1 MPLGPL
7 IGICLLLHSCS
18 LDDDRDQ
25 CCQAGTVRFR
35 YLLVGVDRFADYVKN
50 VRYLL
55 FDGEGRYL
63 HDMPPTDESLPN
75 RVRVDALDAG
85 RYTLVGVGNLDD
97 YASLEGYAEEG
108 LEAFRLRVDQYSP
121 HGDGTFA
128 NGDRLYWG
136 ECRFMIVPGAFN
148 GFLGEMANVHCVLRL
163 RVEWERVPEFSE
175 GYRFRLEGVG
185 RGMEMHG
192 GHAAHIEEQAFPPVD
207 VGGGDSMTEDVP
219 LRRLA
224 LQADL
229 VTLRW
234 TDGTI
239 PTFCLLHGQDAV
251 TKEVD
256 LRVAF
261 RQWGWSP
268 SRTPLQEYEMRLLI
282 RADGSIE
289 ASSGLRAGV
298 GDWEEGGNIGF

>member
-1 MPLGPL
+1 MPLGFL
-7 IGICLLLHSCS
+7 IGICVLLHSCS
-18 LDDDRDQ
+18 LDDERDE

-35 YLLVGVDRFADYVKN
+35 YLYVGMDRFADYVKDM
-50 VRYLL
+50 RYLL

-63 HDMPPTDESLPN
+63 HDMPPTDASLPN
-75 RVRVDALDAG
+75 KVRVDMLAG
-85 RYTLVGVGNLDD
+85 GDYTLVGVGNLDD

-192 GHAAHIEEQAFPPVD
+192 GNAKYIDVQAFPPVESY
-207 VGGGDSMTEDVP
+207 GGSMTEDVP
-219 LRRLA
+219 LRQFA
-224 LQADL
+224 LQAEL

-234 TDGTI
+234 TDAEI
-239 PTFCLLHGQDAV
+239 PSFRLMHGDEFV
-251 TKEVD
+251 TKSID
-256 LRVAF
+256 LGRAF
-261 RQWGWSP
+261 RQWGWHP
-268 SRTPLQEYEMRLLI
+268 DRAPVQEYELRMLV
-282 RADGSIE
+282 RANGSIE
-289 ASSGLRAGV
+289 VNQGLRAGV
-298 GDWEEGGNIGF
+298 GDWENGGVIGF